1 MLREKNGMKN
11 IIALSSVPLVMT
23 LGNSMLIP
31 VLPMMEKKLSVTSF
45 QVSLIITVY
54 SVVAIIC
61 IPIAGYLSDRFG
73 RKKIL
78 LPCLLIAGLGGVV
91 AAFASTYMK
100 NPYAMILAGRV
111 LQGIGSA
118 GAAPIVMPFIGDLFE
133 GDDEKVSAG
142 LGDIET
148 ANTSGKVLS
157 PILGALL
164 ASWYWF
170 VPFWFIPFFCLISFL
185 LVLFLVSKPE
195 EDEDAPAVSEFVK
208 SVRKIFKQDG
218 RWLYT
223 VFIIGCVIMFLL
235 FGVLFYL
242 SDTLENK
249 YAIDGVAKGGL
260 LAIPLLFLSTSS
272 FIAGK
277 KIGKDKGRMKF
288 CVVTGMVMLTLSFI
302 ALWWNHSFY
311 FLFAF
316 LSFGGIGIGMAL
328 PALDALITEG
338 IKSEQCGTISSFYNS
353 MRFIGV
359 ALGPPVFAALMSN
372 ANWLI
377 FILSAFC
384 SIVSL
389 FLVLFTVDAK
399 KSEEEEKN
407 LGTV

>member
-399 KSEEEEKN
+399 KVKRKKK
-407 LGTV
+407 T